1 MELAAT
7 NDEDVPGSDDSGE
20 AAPARRRAGRKARE
34 TRVRLIEGALLALCD
49 EGVTGITTRKIA
61 DKANVHLGT
70 LHYHFESK
78 DALLMAVLD
87 TLGARLAQKLRLGAA
102 GSRDL
107 DECIERVL
115 ETDWIVAE
123 QNLAIQIVQY
133 ELTLYALR
141 AQGAAWM
148 AKRQYDDYI
157 KAHDDV
163 FASHAPDGTEEAVR
177 RLSQAVMAG
186 IDGIILQ
193 ELASPD
199 LPRSRAAVRDL
210 IATMQSLARAL
221 GLKTR

>member
-1 MELAAT
+1 MT
-7 NDEDVPGSDDSGE
+7 TTSDAPE
-20 AAPARRRAGRKARE
+20 ADDAGQEAVPARRRAGRKARE
-34 TRVRLIEGALLALCD
+34 TRERLIEGTLLALCD

-61 DKANVHLGT
+61 EKADVHLGT

-87 TLGARLAQKLRLGAA
+87 TLGARLAQQLRLGVA

-115 ETDWIVAE
+115 ETDWIIAE
-123 QNLAIQIVQY
+123 RNLAIQIVQY

-141 AQGAAWM
+141 TEGAAWM
-148 AKRQYDDYI
+148 ARRQYDDYI

-163 FASHAPDGTEEAVR
+163 FAGHAAPGTGEAIR

-193 ELASPD
+193 ELAAPD
-199 LPRSRAAVRDL
+199 LARSRAAVRDL
-210 IATMQSLARAL
+210 IAAMQALARDL
-221 GLKTR
+221 GLYRPR